1 MSLTAH
7 PSSSS
12 RPISNST
19 PKQGPPPPPSR
30 LQYVQLAP
38 SASHLERSPLSV
50 SHSSRAPVPVLKSL
64 LTYST
69 RPFTFFL
76 ALSTLHLHSAAESRS
91 LLDLEHNILHPFP
104 VFPSYIY
111 FSHSLERFLSCFV
124 KPCGGKEKKIRSR
137 VREVT
142 GTARWLHFF
151 PSQPK
156 LPQTT
161 KHQRQKPS
169 SPILVAISPSGSTNP
184 WCPPGI
190 PRVNSSRHLI
200 ASILPFTLTTDDDSR
215 NHGRH

>member
-124 KPCGGKEKKIRSR
+124 KPCGGKEKKY
-137 VREVT
+137 VRGFE
-142 GTARWLHFF
+142 RILE
-151 PSQPK
+151 
-156 LPQTT
+156 LPVGC
-161 KHQRQKPS
+161 
-169 SPILVAISPSGSTNP
+169 IF
-184 WCPPGI
+184 
-190 PRVNSSRHLI
+190 SRHNRSYRRPPNTNARNLRRPFWSLFPPLVRQTHGVRP
-200 ASILPFTLTTDDDSR
+200 ASRESIRAATSSLQYYLLL
-215 NHGRH
+215 